1 MKERRKKRKKE
12 RISSQLDV
20 ARKGC
25 TREAWS
31 RFETRLTI
39 SVADWRMAGLHP
51 LETCG

>member
-1 MKERRKKRKKE
+1 MKERRKRKKE
-12 RISSQLDV
+12 RISSQLEVVGKD
-20 ARKGC
+20 C